1 MTAGGAQAKD
11 GLSGEALQRKALDAV
26 DAGLDASLARLF
38 GFLRIPSISTD
49 PAHKG
54 DCRAAADWAA
64 ATLTDLGLAATVI
77 PTTGHPVV
85 VGRTDTGAA
94 RRVLFYGHYDVQP
107 VDPLELWETP
117 PFEPRFGAGAAGR
130 RTIVGRGASDDKG
143 QLLTFLEALRAFRAA
158 GGAPPVDVTV
168 FLEGEEECGS
178 PSLPGFFAAEA
189 DRLKADLALVCDTGM
204 WSATTPSITTSLRG
218 ILSVEV
224 TVAGPSR
231 DLHSGLYGGAA
242 RNPIHVLADILAA
255 ARGADGRVA
264 IPGFYDSVREMPQEV
279 REAWARLALGPEEFL
294 KPVGLSVP
302 AGESD
307 RMLIEQIQSRPTMEV
322 NGIFGGYTGEGTK
335 TIIPSKAT
343 AKISFRLVADQ
354 DPAQIATAFEAFVR
368 ARLPAD
374 CSATFSG
381 HGGSRAFLVDPA
393 SPDLAHAAQAL
404 REEWGVAPVM
414 VGSGGSIPIVGQF
427 KSRLGIDTLLI
438 GFALDDDRIHSP
450 NEKYDVTSFHKGT
463 RSWVRIL
470 QALG

>member
-1 MTAGGAQAKD
+1 MTASGARTAV
-11 GLSGEALQRKALDAV
+11 GLSGEALQRQALEAV

-38 GFLRIPSISTD
+38 DYLRIPSISTD
-49 PAHKG
+49 PAYK
-54 DCRAAADWAA
+54 DACRAAAQWAA
-64 ATLTDLGLAATVI
+64 GTLEELGLSAAVI
-77 PTTGHPVV
+77 PTTGHPMVV
-85 VGRTDTGAA
+85 ARTDTGAA

-107 VDPLELWETP
+107 VDPLDLWETP
-117 PFEPRFGAGAAGR
+117 PFEPRFGMGADGR

-143 QLLTFLEALRAFRAA
+143 QVLTFLEALRAFRTA

-178 PSLPGFFAAEA
+178 PSLAGFFAAEA

-204 WSATTPSITTSLRG
+204 WNAVTPSITTSLRG
-218 ILSVEV
+218 ILAVEV
-224 TVAGPSR
+224 TVTGPSR

-255 ARGADGRVA
+255 AHDADGRVT
-264 IPGFYDSVREMPQEV
+264 IPGFYDAVREMPQEV
-279 REAWARLALGPEEFL
+279 RDAWARLDLGPDAFL
-294 KPVGLSVP
+294 APVGLSVP
-302 AGESD
+302 AGERD

-335 TIIPSKAT
+335 TIIPAKAT

-354 DPAQIATAFEAFVR
+354 DPAQIAQAFEAFVR

-374 CSATFSG
+374 CAATFSG
-381 HGGSRAFLVDPA
+381 NHGSRAFLVDPA
-393 SPDLAHAAQAL
+393 SADLAHAARAL
-404 REEWGVAPVM
+404 QDEWGVAPVM

>member
-1 MTAGGAQAKD
+1 MAASGAGMRD
-11 GLSGEALQRKALDAV
+11 GLSGEGLQRKALDAV
-26 DAGLDASLARLF
+26 DAGLDAALARLF
-38 GFLRIPSISTD
+38 DYLRIPSISTD
-49 PAHKG
+49 PAYE
-54 DCRAAADWAA
+54 DACRAAAEWAA
-64 ATLTDLGLAATVI
+64 GTLEELGLSAAVI
-77 PTTGHPVV
+77 PTTGHPMVV
-85 VGRTDTGAA
+85 ARTDTGAA

-117 PFEPRFGAGAAGR
+117 PFEPRFGAGADGR

-143 QLLTFLEALRAFRAA
+143 QVLTFLEALRAFRTA
-158 GGAPPVDVTV
+158 GGAPPVDITV

-178 PSLPGFFAAEA
+178 PSLGGFFAAEA
-189 DRLKADLALVCDTGM
+189 DRLKADIALVCDTGM
-204 WSATTPSITTSLRG
+204 WNPTTPSITTSLRG
-218 ILSVEV
+218 ILSMEV
-224 TVAGPSR
+224 TVHGPSR

-255 ARGADGRVA
+255 ARDADGRVT
-264 IPGFYDSVREMPQEV
+264 IPGFYDAVREMPQEV
-279 REAWARLALGPEEFL
+279 RDAWARLDLGPDEFL

-302 AGESD
+302 AGERD
-307 RMLIEQIQSRPTMEV
+307 RMLIEQIQSRPTLEV
-322 NGIFGGYTGEGTK
+322 NGIFGGYTGEGAK
-335 TIIPSKAT
+335 TIIPAKAT

-354 DPAQIATAFEAFVR
+354 DPSRIAKAFEAFVR
-368 ARLPAD
+368 DRLPAD
-374 CSATFSG
+374 CSVTFSG
-381 HGGSRAFLVDPA
+381 GHGSRAFLVDPA
-393 SPDLAHAAQAL
+393 SADLAHAAHAL
-404 REEWGVAPVM
+404 EEEWGIAPVM

>member
-1 MTAGGAQAKD
+1 MTASGAQID
-11 GLSGEALQRKALDAV
+11 GGLTGETLGRKALAAA
-26 DAGLDASLARLF
+26 DAGLDAALGRLF
-38 GFLRIPSISTD
+38 EFLRIPSISTD
-49 PAHKG
+49 PAYRER
-54 DCRAAADWAA
+54 CREAASWAA
-64 ATLTDLGLAATVI
+64 ATLDDLGLAATVI

-85 VGRTDTGAA
+85 VARTDTGAR

-107 VDPLELWETP
+107 VDPLDLWETP
-117 PFEPRFGAGAAGR
+117 PFAPRFGAGADGR

-143 QLLTFLEALRAFRAA
+143 QVLTFLEALRAFRAA
-158 GGAPPVDVTV
+158 GGAPPVDITV

-178 PSLPGFFAAEA
+178 PSLPAFFAAEA
-189 DRLKADLALVCDTGM
+189 GRLKADLALVCDTGM
-204 WSATTPSITTSLRG
+204 WNPTTPSITTSLRG
-218 ILSVEV
+218 ILPVEV
-224 TVAGPSR
+224 TITGASR

-255 ARGADGRVA
+255 ARDADGRIT
-264 IPGFYDSVREMPQEV
+264 IPGFYDEVREMPDPV
-279 REAWARLALGPEEFL
+279 RDAWARLALGPEDFL

-302 AGESD
+302 AGERD

-335 TIIPSKAT
+335 TIIPAKAT

-354 DPAQIATAFEAFVR
+354 DPAKIAAAFEGFVR

-374 CSATFSG
+374 CGASFTG

-393 SPDLAHAAQAL
+393 SPDLAHAARAL
-404 REEWGVAPVM
+404 EAEWGVAPVM

-427 KSRLGIDTLLI
+427 KSHLGIDTLLI